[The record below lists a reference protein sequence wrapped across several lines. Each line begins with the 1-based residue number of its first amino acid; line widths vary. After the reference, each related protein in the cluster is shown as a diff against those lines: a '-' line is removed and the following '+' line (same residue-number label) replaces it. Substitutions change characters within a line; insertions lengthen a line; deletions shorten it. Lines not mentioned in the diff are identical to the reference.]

1 MEPVKQSDWNL
12 VEEKTKIFFNS
23 EVKKA
28 AEKIA
33 RDLNRYELKRRIA
46 ARIVG
51 AQKKQLCILAEHNQH
66 LINQVTR
73 YGAEISEIDKEN
85 SKTNE
90 EISDLKARLSDEQ
103 EEIALLNNEWN
114 EKHGEIQALKWAFEK
129 LIKYQ

>member
-1 MEPVKQSDWNL
+1 MVYQGDPFFGYHDMTKEQYDAA
-12 VEEKTKIFFNS
+12 TKIIQDLTRLDRYGIS
-23 EVKKA
+23 RKK
-28 AEKIA
+28 
-33 RDLNRYELKRRIA
+33 A

-51 AQKKQLCILAEHNQH
+51 AQKKELCILAAHN
-66 LINQVTR
+66 LYLVNQVGR

-85 SKTNE
+85 SKLNE
-90 EISDLKARLSDEQ
+90 EIIDLKSRLSDEQ